1 MKVWSHGT
9 NRFTFAPLE
18 TFMRLHTVLLA
29 SCLTLASFSTQAET
43 VSNLYQVRE
52 AVANQD
58 PAERDQ
64 ATQRALETLVL
75 RLTGDPKAFAS
86 PALAGLRGDPKQ
98 IISQFGFENGQ
109 PPALRVDFDPGA
121 TDTALRQAGL
131 PTWGANRPSIL
142 AWWLTDSDNGS
153 SLTGDGQA
161 SAEPL
166 RHAAQHRG
174 LPLRL
179 PLADLSEQP
188 LASAKAL
195 EGSDPAGL
203 RSASQRYGADALLA
217 VHATGSAGQ
226 LQAKW
231 QVWLGNQH
239 EQGTAQG
246 SDAASLADAVLLAVS
261 ERLAPRFI
269 AKPGASTDMTLQVQ
283 GVNLERY
290 GQLSRLLDSF
300 GARLKTVEG
309 DTATYLVT
317 GSPDQLRAQLSL
329 AKLQE
334 TPADAAAPVPA
345 GQAPVPQPQPQ
356 PSGPT
361 PLRFHW

>member
-1 MKVWSHGT
+1 
-9 NRFTFAPLE
+9 
-18 TFMRLHTVLLA
+18 MRLHTLLLA
-29 SCLTLASFSTQAET
+29 SCVTLASFSAQAET
-43 VSNLYQVRE
+43 VNNLYQVRE
-52 AVANQD
+52 PLASQD

-75 RLTGDPKAFAS
+75 RLTGDPKAFS
-86 PALAGLRGDPKQ
+86 SSALAGLRGDPKQ
-98 IISQFGFENGQ
+98 VISQFGYEAGQ
-109 PPALRVDFDPGA
+109 PPSLQVDFDPAA
-121 TDTALRQAGL
+121 TDNALRQAGL
-131 PTWGANRPSIL
+131 ATWGTNRPSIL

-153 SLTGDGQA
+153 NLTGDAQP

-166 RHAAQHRG
+166 RRAALHRG

-188 LASAKAL
+188 LASAQAL
-195 EGSDPAGL
+195 EGSDPTGL
-203 RSASQRYGADALLA
+203 RSASERYGADALLA

-231 QVWLGNQH
+231 QLWLGSQH

-246 SDAASLADAVLLAVS
+246 SDAAGLADAVMLAVS

-269 AKPGASTDMTLQVQ
+269 TKPGASTDMALQVQ
-283 GVNLERY
+283 GMNLERY

-300 GARLKTVEG
+300 GGRLIAMEG
-309 DTATYLVT
+309 DTATYQVS
-317 GSPDQLRAQLSL
+317 GSPEQLRAQLGL

-334 TPADAAAPVPA
+334 SPAPEAPEAVPGPATAEQPA
-345 GQAPVPQPQPQ
+345 GPA
-356 PSGPT
+356 